1 MKRSLK
7 ALLIACLIVP
17 VAVVMAACGGKETI
31 KVTKENVEKINNTM
45 DLKAVEAI
53 IGKAT
58 HDLRPSGSQEGRVAW
73 NIYFDTKTTSTSVM
87 VYIDF
92 GVDGKVVRL
101 EAESETHPIDGGL
114 SEVDW
119 RVEYS

>member
-17 VAVVMAACGGKETI
+17 VAVVFVACGGKETI

-45 DLKAVEAI
+45 DLRAVEAI

-58 HDLRPSGSQEGRVAW
+58 HDLRSGSQEGRVAW
-73 NIYFDTKTTSTSVM
+73 NIYFDTKKTSTSVM

-92 GVDGKVVRL
+92 DTDGKVIRL
-101 EAESETHPIDGGL
+101 EAESETHPRSGGL
-114 SEVDW
+114 SEIDW
-119 RVEYS
+119 RVEYSG